1 MKNLSKILILGA
13 ALASAAPFALADPV
27 SGTISVG
34 DGDSFTSTQIQLN
47 PTGVVLTSTIG
58 QIAQFSTIT
67 FVPGPFTYVPGGAI
81 TPAQLIA
88 TFTGGVQFYLTSE
101 AFTPVTKSFA
111 PGTTTLY
118 DFLTMSGTGYFLYNG
133 TQSSATYSVTSSEQD
148 GTMLGQM
155 TGGSFQANGSTV
167 AATPEPSSLILL
179 GTGLIGA
186 AGAMF
191 RRRRT
196 SDVIA

>member
-27 SGTISVG
+27 SGTISVS
-34 DGDSFTSTQIQLN
+34 DGDSFTS
-47 PTGVVLTSTIG
+47 S
-58 QIAQFSTIT
+58 QIAFNTTGFILSTTISQLSSVSPLIT
-67 FVPGPFTYVPGGAI
+67 FANGPFTYVPGGTV
-81 TPAQLIA
+81 TPALLIA
-88 TFTGGVQFYLTSE
+88 TFSDGIQYFITSE
-101 AFTPVTKSFA
+101 SFTVPPSQVVKGQLFDY
-111 PGTTTLY
+111 L
-118 DFLTMSGTGYFLYNG
+118 DMSGTGYFLYNG
-133 TQSSATYSVTSSEQD
+133 TQTAATYSVASSEVH
-148 GTMLGQM
+148 GTSLGSI
-155 TGGSFQANGSTV
+155 TGGSFAANSTTV

>member
-13 ALASAAPFALADPV
+13 ALVSAAPFALADPV

-47 PTGVVLTSTIG
+47 PIGVVLSSTIS
-58 QIAQFSTIT
+58 QIAQFTTIT

-88 TFTGGVQFYLTSE
+88 TFVGGVQFYLTSE
-101 AFTPVTKSFA
+101 SFTVPPSSVVNGQLFDY
-111 PGTTTLY
+111 LN
-118 DFLTMSGTGYFLYNG
+118 MSGTGYFLYNG
-133 TQSSATYSVTSSEQD
+133 TQTNATYSVASSEVH
-148 GTMLGQM
+148 GTSLGNII
-155 TGGSFQANGSTV
+155 GGSFAANGTTI

-196 SDVIA
+196 SDVVA